1 MVEIHQKLNNE
12 IFDIDEQFSEGK
24 INTIKKYSGGY
35 TNVDSNGFQILI
47 DYPRSNH
54 VPKYSIE
61 SILNKNFSKDFFKNK
76 MVVIGATAP
85 SLKDIFAFPSSR
97 FIKDSQL
104 MYISCLLYTSPS
116 PRD

>member
-61 SILNKNFSKDFFKNK
+61 SILN
-76 MVVIGATAP
+76 
-85 SLKDIFAFPSSR
+85 
-97 FIKDSQL
+97 
-104 MYISCLLYTSPS
+104 
-116 PRD
+116 